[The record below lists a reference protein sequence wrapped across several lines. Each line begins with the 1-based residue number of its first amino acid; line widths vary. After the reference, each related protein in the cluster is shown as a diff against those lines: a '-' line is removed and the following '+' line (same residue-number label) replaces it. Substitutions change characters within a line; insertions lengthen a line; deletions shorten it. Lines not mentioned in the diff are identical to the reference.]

1 MILEFIPAKFYLM
14 TEGNRKNLCHGA
26 VYCSLLIKQNHNFAF
41 SIYILKMQEK
51 SLPKNVV
58 FKLLLQPKN
67 RAFLCSFSPNYSLCY
82 F

>member
-51 SLPKNVV
+51 IIT
-58 FKLLLQPKN
+58 QE
-67 RAFLCSFSPNYSLCY
+67 CY